1 MRQRGNT
8 DELLEPGAGVG
19 PTSLGVRRGLT
30 GGLLALPAACAL
42 ALFCVAPLL
51 YLVRYSFFVYVPG
64 DPLATGFTLGNY
76 GKFLSDRYYLGVL
89 GQTLGIGLAVTL
101 ASLVLG
107 FPVAYGLARM
117 RSRWRAVCLVLIISP
132 LYVSA
137 VVRAYGWL
145 VILGDAGVVNNLLRW
160 LHVIER
166 PVRMMFTPL
175 AVVIALTEV
184 ALPFMILILASV
196 IQNIDPALEDA
207 AANLGARPWAVF
219 WKVVLPLSLPGVV
232 AGSMLVFILATG
244 SYVTP
249 ALTGGK
255 SVKMLVTEVYQQ
267 MTAIYNW
274 PFGAATAFILLVV
287 TLLCVAG
294 FAAAVE
300 SSSRERLG
308 TGR

>member
-1 MRQRGNT
+1 V
-8 DELLEPGAGVG
+8 LL
-19 PTSLGVRRGLT
+19 TSPDARRAVT

-42 ALFCVAPLL
+42 GLFCAAPLL

-64 DPLATGFTLGNY
+64 DPLSTGFTLENY
-76 GKFLSDRYYLGVL
+76 VRFLSDRYYLGVL
-89 GQTLGIGLAVTL
+89 GQTLSIGLAVTL

-207 AANLGARPWAVF
+207 AANLGARPWWVF
-219 WKVVLPLSLPGVV
+219 WKVLLPLSLPGVL
-232 AGSMLVFILATG
+232 AGSLLVFILATG

-300 SSSRERLG
+300 RSTRKRSG
-308 TGR
+308 AAK

>member
-1 MRQRGNT
+1 MGVLDTR
-8 DELLEPGAGVG
+8 PGA
-19 PTSLGVRRGLT
+19 RRAAT
-30 GGLLALPAACAL
+30 GGLLALPAAGVL
-42 ALFCVAPLL
+42 GLFCVAPLL

-64 DPLATGFTLGNY
+64 DPLATGFTFANY
-76 GKFLSDRYYLGVL
+76 GKFLSDPYYLEVL
-89 GQTLGIGLAVTL
+89 AQTLGIGLAVTS

-107 FPVAYGLARM
+107 FPVAYGLARW

-160 LHVIER
+160 LHVVDR

-184 ALPFMILILASV
+184 ALPFMILVLASV

-207 AANLGARPWAVF
+207 AANLGARPWRVF
-219 WKVVLPLSLPGVV
+219 REVVLPLSLPGVV

-274 PFGAATAFILLVV
+274 PFGAASAFVLLAV

-300 SSSRERLG
+300 GVTRRWLDR
-308 TGR
+308 TR

>member
-1 MRQRGNT
+1 MAETG
-8 DELLEPGAGVG
+8 PGG
-19 PTSLGVRRGLT
+19 RRAMT
-30 GGLLALPAACAL
+30 GGLLALPAACVL
-42 ALFCVAPLL
+42 GLFCIAPLL

-64 DPLATGFTLGNY
+64 DPLATGFTLRNY

-89 GQTLGIGLAVTL
+89 GQTLAIGLAVTA
-101 ASLVLG
+101 ASLALG

-117 RSRWRAVCLVLIISP
+117 RSRWRALCLVLIISP

-160 LHVIER
+160 LHVVDR

-184 ALPFMILILASV
+184 ALPFMILVLASV

-207 AANLGARPWAVF
+207 AVNLGARPWSVF
-219 WKVVLPLSLPGVV
+219 WKVLLPLSLPGVV

-274 PFGAATAFILLVV
+274 PFGAATAFLLLAV
-287 TLLCVAG
+287 TLLCVFAFTAG
-294 FAAAVE
+294 VE
-300 SSSRERLG
+300 GWTRERL
-308 TGR
+308 RRIDR